1 MKIIIVDDHELIR
14 EGLKKVTAKESDIE
28 VMGEASNSVELF
40 ELLDK
45 HEVDIVILDISLPG
59 RSGLDVITDI
69 KIQAPDTKILI
80 LTMHPED
87 RFAIQALRAGASG
100 YITKNNASRS
110 LVAALRK
117 ISEGGKYITSNL
129 AEQLASELELNYEKP
144 LHESL
149 STRELEVMQ
158 LMAQGKA
165 VRDIAEILSISANT
179 VASYRSRIL
188 EKMRM
193 KTNAEIIRYA
203 VENKL
208 MI

>member
-45 HEVDIVILDISLPG
+45 HEIDIVILDISLPG
-59 RSGLDVITDI
+59 RSGLDIITDI

-117 ISEGGKYITSNL
+117 ISEGRKYITSNL

-208 MI
+208 MT

>member
-28 VMGEASNSVELF
+28 VMGEASNSLELF
-40 ELLDK
+40 ELLEK

-59 RSGLDVITDI
+59 RSGLDIITDI

-203 VENKL
+203 VENNL
-208 MI
+208 LV

>member
-28 VMGEASNSVELF
+28 VMGEASNSDELF

-59 RSGLDVITDI
+59 RSGIDIITDI
-69 KIQAPDTKILI
+69 KIQAPNTKILMH
-80 LTMHPED
+80 TMHPED
-87 RFAIQALRAGASG
+87 RFAVQALRAGASG
-100 YITKNNASRS
+100 YITKNNASKS
-110 LVAALRK
+110 LVSALRK
-117 ISEGGKYITSNL
+117 ICDGRKYISSNL
-129 AEQLASELELNYEKP
+129 AEQLATELEMNYEKP

-149 STRELEVMQ
+149 STREFEVMR
-158 LMAQGKA
+158 LIAEGKA
-165 VRDIAEILSISANT
+165 VRDIADLLSISANT
-179 VASYRSRIL
+179 VSSYRSRIL
-188 EKMRM
+188 EKMKM

-208 MI
+208 MV

>member
-28 VMGEASNSVELF
+28 IMGEASNSDELF

-45 HEVDIVILDISLPG
+45 HEIDIVILDISLPG
-59 RSGLDVITDI
+59 RSGLDIITDI

-110 LVAALRK
+110 LIAALRK
-117 ISEGGKYITSNL
+117 ISEGRKYITSNL

>member
-1 MKIIIVDDHELIR
+1 MKIVIVDDHELIR
-14 EGLKKVTAKESDIE
+14 EGLKKVTARESDIE
-28 VMGEASNSVELF
+28 VMGEASNSDELF

-45 HEVDIVILDISLPG
+45 HEVDIVVLDISIPG
-59 RSGLDVITDI
+59 RSGLDIITDI
-69 KIQAPDTKILI
+69 KIQAPNTKILMH
-80 LTMHPED
+80 TMHPED
-87 RFAIQALRAGASG
+87 RFAVQALKAGASG
-100 YITKNNASRS
+100 YITKNDTSKS

-117 ISEGGKYITSNL
+117 IYDGRKYISSNL
-129 AEQLASELELNYEKP
+129 AEQLATELEMNYEKP

-149 STRELEVMQ
+149 STREFEVMR
-158 LMAQGKA
+158 LMAQGNA

-179 VASYRSRIL
+179 VSSYRSRIL

-208 MI
+208 LV

>member
-14 EGLKKVTAKESDIE
+14 EGLKKVVTKESDIE

-40 ELLDK
+40 ELLAK
-45 HEVDIVILDISLPG
+45 YEVDIVILDISLPG
-59 RSGLDVITDI
+59 RSGLDLINDI
-69 KIQAPDTKILI
+69 KTQAPKAKILI
-80 LTMHPED
+80 LTIHPED
-87 RFAIQALRAGASG
+87 RFAVQALKAGASG
-100 YITKNNASRS
+100 YITKSNASRL
-110 LVAALRK
+110 LVSALHK
-117 ISEGGKYITSNL
+117 ISNGGKYITDTL
-129 AEQLASELELNYEKP
+129 AELLAADLELDYEKP

-149 STRELEVMQ
+149 STRELEVVR
-158 LMAQGKA
+158 LMAEGKA

-179 VASYRSRIL
+179 VASYRARIL

-208 MI
+208 IE

>member
-59 RSGLDVITDI
+59 RSGIDIITDI

-87 RFAIQALRAGASG
+87 RFAVQALRAGASG
-100 YITKNNASRS
+100 YITKNNASKS

-117 ISEGGKYITSNL
+117 ISEGRKYISSNL

-149 STRELEVMQ
+149 STREFEVMQ
-158 LMAQGKA
+158 TD
-165 VRDIAEILSISANT
+165 R
-179 VASYRSRIL
+179 
-188 EKMRM
+188 
-193 KTNAEIIRYA
+193 
-203 VENKL
+203 
-208 MI
+208 

>member
-28 VMGEASNSVELF
+28 VMGEASNSEELF

-45 HEVDIVILDISLPG
+45 HEVDIVLLDISLPG
-59 RSGLDVITDI
+59 RSGIDIITDI

-80 LTMHPED
+80 LSMYPED
-87 RFAIQALRAGASG
+87 RFAVQALRAGASG
-100 YITKNNASRS
+100 YITKNNASKS

-117 ISEGGKYITSNL
+117 ISDGRKYISSNL

-144 LHESL
+144 LHENL
-149 STRELEVMQ
+149 STREFEVMR
-158 LMAQGKA
+158 LIVEGKA

-188 EKMRM
+188 EKMKM

-203 VENKL
+203 IEQKL
-208 MI
+208 II

>member
-28 VMGEASNSVELF
+28 VIGEASNSDELF

-45 HEVDIVILDISLPG
+45 HEIDIVILDITLPG
-59 RSGLDVITDI
+59 RSGLDIITDI

-110 LVAALRK
+110 LVEALRK
-117 ISEGGKYITSNL
+117 ISDGRKYITSNL

-149 STRELEVMQ
+149 SIRELEVLQ
-158 LMAQGKA
+158 LLAQGKA

-188 EKMRM
+188 EKMKM

-208 MI
+208 MT

>member
-28 VMGEASNSVELF
+28 IMGEASNSVELF

-45 HEVDIVILDISLPG
+45 HKVDIVILDISLPG
-59 RSGLDVITDI
+59 RSGLDLITDI
-69 KIQAPDTKILI
+69 KIQSPDTKILI
-80 LTMHPED
+80 LTFQPED

-100 YITKNNASRS
+100 YITKSNAARS
-110 LVAALRK
+110 LVSALRK
-117 ISEGGKYITSNL
+117 INDGRKYITSSL
-129 AEQLASELELNYEKP
+129 AEQLATELEMDYEKP

-149 STRELEVMQ
+149 STRELEVMRM
-158 LMAQGKA
+158 MAQGKA

-193 KTNAEIIRYA
+193 KTNAEIVRYV

-208 MI
+208 IT

>member
-59 RSGLDVITDI
+59 RSGLDIITDI

-117 ISEGGKYITSNL
+117 ISEGRKYITSNL

-149 STRELEVMQ
+149 SIRELEVMQ
-158 LMAQGKA
+158 LLAQGKA
-165 VRDIAEILSISANT
+165 VRDIAEVLSISANT

-208 MI
+208 MT

>member
-14 EGLKKVTAKESDIE
+14 EGIKKVAAKESDIE
-28 VMGEASNSVELF
+28 VTGEASNSVELF

-45 HEVDIVILDISLPG
+45 HEADIVLLDISLPG
-59 RSGLDVITDI
+59 RSGIDIITDI
-69 KIQAPDTKILI
+69 KIKAPDTKILI

-87 RFAIQALRAGASG
+87 RFAVQALKAGASG
-100 YITKNNASRS
+100 YITKNNASKS
-110 LVAALRK
+110 LVSALRK
-117 ISEGGKYITSNL
+117 ISDGRKYISSNL

-149 STRELEVMQ
+149 STREFEVMR
-158 LMAQGKA
+158 LIVEGKA

-188 EKMRM
+188 EKMKM

-203 VENKL
+203 LENKL
-208 MI
+208 MV

>member
-59 RSGLDVITDI
+59 RSGLDIITDI

-117 ISEGGKYITSNL
+117 ISEGRKYITSNL

-149 STRELEVMQ
+149 SIRELEVLQ
-158 LMAQGKA
+158 LLAQGKA
-165 VRDIAEILSISANT
+165 VRDIAEVLSISANT

-208 MI
+208 MT

>member
-45 HEVDIVILDISLPG
+45 HEVDIVLLDISLPG
-59 RSGLDVITDI
+59 RSGLDIITDI

-117 ISEGGKYITSNL
+117 ISEGRKYITSNL

-149 STRELEVMQ
+149 SIRELEVLQ
-158 LMAQGKA
+158 LLAQGKA
-165 VRDIAEILSISANT
+165 VRDIAEVLSISANT

-208 MI
+208 MT

>member
-117 ISEGGKYITSNL
+117 ISEGRKYITSNL

-188 EKMRM
+188 EKMKM